1 MRALVCIVLL
11 LNIAA
16 RHGFAQP
23 QLVIEPVVSGFTRP
37 VKVTHAFDGRLFV
50 AEIGGKIKIVK
61 NGAVLSQPFLDIG
74 TKINDPDWAG
84 IFSIAFPPDYQ
95 ASGFFYVLYVVK
107 SKTEVQISR
116 FSRQAGNAD
125 LADADSEVKILTIPY
140 EDVLGGHRGGDM
152 AFGKDGFLYIS
163 TGDNGPGSRGVLGD
177 PSNNSQNMGKLFG
190 KLLRLDTSS
199 PTPGD
204 NPLGKIF
211 ALGLRNPW
219 RFGFD
224 RQTGDLWIGDNGQ
237 DGWEEIN
244 YLSYPSGGPVSNFG
258 WNCLEGTQT
267 YNASHCA
274 QGTSY
279 IAPKLTYPG
288 FTNNGGKDASVMG
301 GFVYRGSRYPSM
313 KGYYFFGDYS
323 TGKIGYIDPLG
334 ATTLDAGIA
343 YASLI
348 SFGEDQSGELYTL
361 SFLNGTLSKI
371 TNPGDPLPVR
381 LLFVKLT
388 ETDGR
393 FLIRWK
399 TVQESNFSHFEVQRS
414 GDGHTFQTLDTVYGE
429 GAGSAY
435 AFTDSEPLNGTSYYR
450 LKMVDRA
457 ADGGDADREDST
469 FQYSSVVTGLLN
481 MRRQAFIFPNP
492 GASRIALGGLAKG
505 DEVRIYNT
513 SGLLIYSRDILS
525 NGEWKLNMEGNS
537 KGIYTI
543 FIDNAASGFSQ
554 KLKMAYR

>member
-1 MRALVCIVLL
+1 MKALLITAIL
-11 LNIAA
+11 LNLAFYGAI
-16 RHGFAQP
+16 AQP
-23 QLVIEPVVSGFTRP
+23 EIVITPVVSGLTRP
-37 VKVTHAFDGRLFV
+37 VKITHASDNRLFV

-61 NGAVLSQPFLDIG
+61 NGAVLSQPFLDIAA
-74 TKINDPDWAG
+74 KINDPDWAG

-95 ASGFFYVLYVVK
+95 VSGFFYVMYVVK

-116 FSRQAGNAD
+116 FSRQPGNAD
-125 LADADSEVKILTIPY
+125 LADANSEVNILTIPY

-177 PSNNSQNMGKLFG
+177 PSNNAQDMNKLFG

-204 NPLGKIF
+204 NPLSKIF

-244 YLSYPSGGPVSNFG
+244 YLSYPFSGPASNFG

-274 QGTSY
+274 PGTSY

-313 KGYYFFGDYS
+313 KGHYFFGDYS
-323 TGKIGYIDPLG
+323 TGKISYIDPLG
-334 ATTLDAGIA
+334 SATETGVT
-343 YASLI
+343 YPSLI
-348 SFGEDQSGELYTL
+348 SFGEDQDGELYTL

-371 TNPGDPLPVR
+371 TNPGDPLPVK
-381 LLFVKLT
+381 LLFVNLT
-388 ETDGR
+388 KSGGS
-393 FLIRWK
+393 FVIRWR
-399 TVQESNFSHFEVQRS
+399 TAQESKFSHFDVQRS
-414 GDGHTFQTLDTVYGE
+414 RDGRTFETVGSVRGE
-429 GAGSAY
+429 GTGSSY
-435 AFTDSEPLNGTSYYR
+435 AFTDGEPFPNTSYYR
-450 LKMVDRA
+450 LKMTDD
-457 ADGGDADREDST
+457 DGT
-469 FQYSSVVTGLLN
+469 FNYSALVKGKLD
-481 MRRQAFIFPNP
+481 MRDQPFVFPNP
-492 GASRIALGGLAKG
+492 GGSQITIGGLAKG
-505 DEVRIYNT
+505 DEVRIYST
-513 SGLLIYSRDILS
+513 SGLLVHSRDMTVD
-525 NGEWKLNMEGNS
+525 GEWKLNMEGKP
-537 KGIYTI
+537 KGIYTV

-554 KLKMAYR
+554 KLKIAYK

>member
-1 MRALVCIVLL
+1 MKSLFCLVLL
-11 LNIAA
+11 LTIAFHHA
-16 RHGFAQP
+16 FAQP
-23 QLVIEPVVSGFTRP
+23 QLAIEPVASGFTRP
-37 VKVTHAFDGRLFV
+37 VKVTNASDGRLFV
-50 AEIGGKIKIVK
+50 AEIGGKIKILK
-61 NGAVLSQPFLDIG
+61 NGSVLSQPFLDIG
-74 TKINDPDWAG
+74 AKINDPDWAG

-95 ASGFFYVLYVVK
+95 ASGFFYVMYVVK

-116 FSRQAGNAD
+116 FSRQPANAD
-125 LADADSEVKILTIPY
+125 LADANSEVKILTIPY

-204 NPLGKIF
+204 NPLSKIF

-244 YLSYPSGGPVSNFG
+244 YLGYPFGGAVSNFG

-274 QGTSY
+274 PGTSY

-288 FTNNGGKDASVMG
+288 FANNGGNDASVMG

-323 TGKIGYIDPLG
+323 TGKIGYINPQG
-334 ATTLDAGIA
+334 TATPDAGIS
-343 YASLI
+343 YSSLI
-348 SFGEDQSGELYTL
+348 SFGEDHAGELYTL

-371 TNPGDPLPVR
+371 TNPGDPLPVK
-381 LLFVKLT
+381 LLFVRLT
-388 ETDGR
+388 KTDNR
-393 FLIRWK
+393 FQIHWK
-399 TVQESNFSHFEVQRS
+399 TAQESKFSHFEVQRS
-414 GDGHTFQTLDTVYGE
+414 RNAHTFKTLETVRGE

-435 AFTDSEPLNGTSYYR
+435 VFTDNEPLSETSYYR
-450 LKMVDRA
+450 LKMVDD
-457 ADGGDADREDST
+457 DGT
-469 FQYSSVVTGLLN
+469 FKYSALVTGTLD
-481 MRRQAFIFPNP
+481 MREEPFVFPNP
-492 GASRIALGGLAKG
+492 GGSQITIGGLVKG
-505 DEVRIYNT
+505 DEVRVYNT
-513 SGLLIYSRDILS
+513 SGLLVLSRDMAVD
-525 NGEWKLNMEGNS
+525 GEWKLNMEGKT
-537 KGIYTI
+537 KGIYTA

-554 KLKMAYR
+554 KLKIAYK